1 MNFNQL
7 WTQGN
12 QDGNQ
17 GGDREHDGTL
27 HSDGGETQGT
37 NPWMK
42 EFVASQESDSQPD
55 SEKEDKVKVKKEP
68 PDEARD
74 GHQ

>member
-1 MNFNQL
+1 
-7 WTQGN
+7 
-12 QDGNQ
+12 
-17 GGDREHDGTL
+17 
-27 HSDGGETQGT
+27 
-37 NPWMK
+37 MK